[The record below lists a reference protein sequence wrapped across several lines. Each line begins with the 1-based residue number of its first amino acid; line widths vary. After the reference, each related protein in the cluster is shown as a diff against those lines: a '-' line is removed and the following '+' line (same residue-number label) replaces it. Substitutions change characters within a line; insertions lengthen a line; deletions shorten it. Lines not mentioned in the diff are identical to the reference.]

1 MGDGMKKDI
10 FSASEI
16 AELVKNE
23 RKAQRVTQVQL
34 SQLANVGVRF
44 VRDIEDGKLSIHFD
58 KLLRVLLTLGISI
71 TLSTPDEG

>member
-1 MGDGMKKDI
+1 MGAGMKKDI